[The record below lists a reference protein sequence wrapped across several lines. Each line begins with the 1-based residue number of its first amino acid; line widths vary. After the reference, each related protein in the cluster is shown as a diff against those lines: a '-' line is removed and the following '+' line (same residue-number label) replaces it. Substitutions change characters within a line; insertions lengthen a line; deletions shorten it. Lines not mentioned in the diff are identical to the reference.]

1 MFNDM
6 LKLSK
11 HSRNLVLL
19 LAVPFVL
26 ILLAST
32 VCAFTD
38 YDIMD
43 RWFGVRPGDFDW
55 TVLSLLVGWM
65 IWYIPFVVLSIKE
78 QSFNKV
84 SFIMIMLMLTLIV
97 YFTYFAI

>member
-1 MFNDM
+1 MFNDI

-43 RWFGVRPGDFDW
+43 RWFGVRPGDFD
-55 TVLSLLVGWM
+55 
-65 IWYIPFVVLSIKE
+65 
-78 QSFNKV
+78 
-84 SFIMIMLMLTLIV
+84 
-97 YFTYFAI
+97 